1 MYDFSK
7 FICFTHDLL
16 HSILQTAEID
26 AKEIGLQEKKIVII
40 VLKLDLQTVILPM
53 MNYKNLLLENLIL
66 VISLFQLLFK
76 V

>member
-1 MYDFSK
+1 MNDFSK
-7 FICFTHDLL
+7 FICFKHDLL